1 MGRALSGDLLTM
13 SLKIACALAALTA
26 TVAPALAQNDVCV
39 DPQSGMINQTA
50 TDGWRQFQAA
60 ASRDA
65 MQQIAGVWY
74 GEIRSPSTGQIDYH
88 TNSFEPSGLY
98 QYQSKVCSS
107 DGLCSDYQGHGFWA
121 TQAGADQTMVTMTIV
136 SDLSRTNLCGI
147 FYARFLDPATLQ
159 DTNGITWTKV
169 Q

>member
-1 MGRALSGDLLTM
+1 MSMSMRPIVFASVLTV
-13 SLKIACALAALTA
+13 LAG
-26 TVAPALAQNDVCV
+26 PALAQNDVCV
-39 DPQSGMINQTA
+39 DPQSGMVDQTT
-50 TDGWRQFQAA
+50 TDGWRRFQASA
-60 ASRDA
+60 DPQV
-65 MQQIAGVWY
+65 MQQMAGVWY

-88 TNSFEPSGLY
+88 YNSFEPNGLF

-121 TQAGADQTMVTMTIV
+121 TQQGPDQNYATMTIV

-147 FYARFLDPATLQ
+147 SYMRSAGPNALQ
-159 DTNGITWTKV
+159 DSNGITWTRV